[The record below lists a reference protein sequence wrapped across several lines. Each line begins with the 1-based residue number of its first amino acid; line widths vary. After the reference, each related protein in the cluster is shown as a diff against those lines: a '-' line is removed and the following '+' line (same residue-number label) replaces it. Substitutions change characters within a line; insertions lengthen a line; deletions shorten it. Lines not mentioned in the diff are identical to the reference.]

1 MNLFFWLQ
9 QHHWIIHQI
18 SLGHFDLLMT
28 ATAAYWQVSIQGK
41 HCQPVCL
48 LDCVSLTC
56 RDRLENWYRSRFDGI
71 LFYSTLCLG
80 TSFVIIDCFVCFDHF
95 AFHILVSFTQSGV
108 QMNNMNLYCACTHKF
123 ACSDMCVCVS
133 ILDPSLLLAPQRPQ
147 KVEQHNSFDVV
158 MSSGWCKSCSLP
170 AVWTETHTGPS
181 DSTD

>member
-1 MNLFFWLQ
+1 MCFVPCQNNWSQVCFRGDASSGGLLCMNLFFWLQ

-80 TSFVIIDCFVCFDHF
+80 TSFVIIDRFVRFDHF
-95 AFHILVSFTQSGV
+95 AFDIWSF
-108 QMNNMNLYCACTHKF
+108 
-123 ACSDMCVCVS
+123 
-133 ILDPSLLLAPQRPQ
+133 
-147 KVEQHNSFDVV
+147 
-158 MSSGWCKSCSLP
+158 SCFGS
-170 AVWTETHTGPS
+170 
-181 DSTD
+181 

>member
-80 TSFVIIDCFVCFDHF
+80 TSFVITDRFVRFDHF
-95 AFHILVSFTQSGV
+95 AFDIWSF
-108 QMNNMNLYCACTHKF
+108 
-123 ACSDMCVCVS
+123 
-133 ILDPSLLLAPQRPQ
+133 
-147 KVEQHNSFDVV
+147 
-158 MSSGWCKSCSLP
+158 SCFGS
-170 AVWTETHTGPS
+170 
-181 DSTD
+181 